1 MISKDTEGK
10 FALVTGGTGGVGFRI
25 AERLAQ
31 HGAIVTV
38 TGRSTERGNAALA
51 ELKKICPQ
59 ARFVAGDCSNYDVC
73 IKAVE
78 AATQESGKL
87 DLLVSA
93 GAEGPFGPTLFHA
106 FTPEQIVASYQ
117 DRFLPRVFPVHA
129 ALPALRA
136 SGEAAVLLVTTDAGR
151 HATPGESIIGA
162 VGASM
167 IMLTKALAR
176 EFSGW
181 KIRVNGIALTLT
193 SDTPSWDRIFA
204 KQSFEN
210 NLFSKALSRFPS
222 GRAPTSTEAAQV
234 AHFLLS
240 PLASQVTGQTISVN
254 GGLSFA
260 GW

>member
-1 MISKDTEGK
+1 MDSKDLAGK
-10 FALVTGGTGGVGFRI
+10 IALVTGGTSGVGYRI

-31 HGAIVTV
+31 HGAVVTI
-38 TGRSTERGNAALA
+38 TGRSAERGEAALA

-59 ARFVAGDCSNYDVC
+59 AGFVAGNCREYDVC
-73 IKAVE
+73 KQAVE
-78 AATQESGKL
+78 AAAQNSGKL

-93 GAEGPFGPTLFHA
+93 GAEGPFGPTPFHA

-117 DRFLPRVFPVHA
+117 DRFLPRVFPIHA
-129 ALPALRA
+129 ALPALKA

-167 IMLTKALAR
+167 IMLTKVLAR
-176 EFSGW
+176 EFAEW

-210 NLFSKALSRFPS
+210 NLFSKALSRFPA
-222 GRAPTSTEAAQV
+222 GRAPTALETAQV

-240 PLASQVTGQTISVN
+240 PLSSQVTGQTLSVN